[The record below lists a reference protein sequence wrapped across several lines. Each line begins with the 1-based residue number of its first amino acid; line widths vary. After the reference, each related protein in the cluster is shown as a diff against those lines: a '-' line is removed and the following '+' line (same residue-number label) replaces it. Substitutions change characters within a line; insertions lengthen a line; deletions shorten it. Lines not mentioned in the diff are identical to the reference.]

1 MVINLKNEKFKTNLD
16 SSSLKSYDIKN
27 HINAIK
33 EIFKNQYMLINC
45 LMN

>member
-16 SSSLKSYDIKN
+16 SSSLKSYDIK
-27 HINAIK
+27 IILMLLK
-33 EIFKNQYMLINC
+33 KYLNQYMLINC